1 MAVHPRTSQISC
13 QLALDLLEIVYLP
26 KGRVARIFL
35 VDDSAASRTILRASL
50 EQDGHRVEEF
60 ASAGAAS
67 EAVPT
72 RYPDLIITDL
82 WMPGLSGVQ
91 FCRLLRSEPETAQ
104 IPVFL
109 VTASEDRRSRFW
121 AHHAGATAYFN
132 KGDTVRLLRSINER
146 ALTRESAQTIPPPV
160 HHRDGVAERIS
171 HLLDTLLLESTV
183 TAQARALAHFAEE
196 PRSLFVALADLA
208 SSLVP
213 YRWMALRIAGEERL
227 HLHAHPGLF
236 DAAER
241 EMQEAFGKAPPSERR
256 KTGVAPLYSLADDR
270 PLNQTRAPA
279 PTLQEIRFG
288 SDVVGTLAFSFAIRG
303 VDREDLR
310 IIALLADELGGVL
323 RMSML
328 VAEAQRLA
336 ATDTLTNL
344 LNRRGLAS
352 EYVHCKQRSGPV
364 SLLLLDV
371 DHFKKVNDELGHEA
385 GDMVLH
391 SVANLLAKLARAT
404 DVVARWGGE
413 EFVVLLP
420 GTSEAGARVAAER
433 VRRAIADHE
442 FALAAGPPLRKTVS
456 VGLAFVPDA
465 HDTELD
471 ELVARA
477 DKAMYLAKSRGR
489 NRVEVG

>member
-1 MAVHPRTSQISC
+1 
-13 QLALDLLEIVYLP
+13 
-26 KGRVARIFL
+26 VARIFL
-35 VDDSAASRTILRASL
+35 VDDSAAARAILRSAL
-50 EQDGHRVEEF
+50 EGDGHRVEEF
-60 ASAGAAS
+60 ASAGEAS

-72 RYPDLIITDL
+72 RYPDLIVTDL

-132 KGDTVRLLRSINER
+132 KGDTERLLRSIQER
-146 ALTRESAQTIPPPV
+146 ALTRESAHTIPPPV
-160 HHRDGVAERIS
+160 DHRDGVAERIS
-171 HLLDTLLLESTV
+171 HLLDTLLLDSTV
-183 TAQARALAHFAEE
+183 TAQARALAHFAED

-213 YRWMALRIAGEERL
+213 YRWMALRISGQERL
-227 HLHAHPGLF
+227 YLHSHPDL
-236 DAAER
+236 AQATVN
-241 EMQEAFGKAPPSERR
+241 EMQEALGTLAASERR
-256 KTGVAPLYSLADDR
+256 KSSVALLYTFTDDR
-270 PLNQTRAPA
+270 PLAQTRAPS
-279 PTLQEIRFG
+279 PTLHEIRFG
-288 SDVVGTLAFSFAIRG
+288 SQIVGTLAISFPIRG
-303 VDREDLR
+303 VDREDQRLLS
-310 IIALLADELGGVL
+310 LLADELGGVL

-336 ATDTLTNL
+336 ATDTLTSL
-344 LNRRGLAS
+344 TNRRGLAS
-352 EYVHCKQRSGPV
+352 EYAHCQQRSGAV
-364 SLLLLDV
+364 SLLLLDI

-385 GDMVLH
+385 GDAILQ
-391 SVANLLAKLARAT
+391 SVARVLGVLARAT

-433 VRRAIADHE
+433 VRRAIAEHPFE
-442 FALAAGPPLRKTVS
+442 VPGAASLQKTAS
-456 VGLAFVPDA
+456 IGLASVSEAKDI
-465 HDTELD
+465 ELD

>member
-1 MAVHPRTSQISC
+1 
-13 QLALDLLEIVYLP
+13 
-26 KGRVARIFL
+26 VARIFL
-35 VDDSAASRTILRASL
+35 VDDSAASRAILRASL
-50 EQDGHRVEEF
+50 EEAGHRVEEF
-60 ASAGAAS
+60 AGAGEAS

-132 KGDTVRLLRSINER
+132 KGDTERLLRSINER

-160 HHRDGVAERIS
+160 VHRDGVAERIS

-183 TAQARALAHFAEE
+183 TAQSRALAHFAEE
-196 PRSLFVALADLA
+196 PRSLFVALSDLA

-213 YRWMALRIAGEERL
+213 YRWMALKISGEERL
-227 HLHAHPGLF
+227 HLHCHPEMVQ
-236 DAAER
+236 AAER
-241 EMQEAFGKAPPSERR
+241 EMQEAFGKLPSTERR
-256 KTGVAPLYSLADDR
+256 VAGASPVYSLADDR
-270 PLNQTRAPA
+270 PLAQTLAPA

-288 SDVVGTLAFSFAIRG
+288 STIVGTLAFSFAMRG
-303 VDREDLR
+303 IEREDRRL
-310 IIALLADELGGVL
+310 IALLSDELGGVL

-336 ATDTLTNL
+336 ATDTLTSL
-344 LNRRGLAS
+344 PNRRGLAAQ
-352 EYVHCKQRSGPV
+352 YQHCRQRTGPV

-371 DHFKKVNDELGHEA
+371 DHFKIVNDELGHEA
-385 GDMVLH
+385 GDTILQHVAKVLT
-391 SVANLLAKLARAT
+391 KLARTT

-433 VRRAIADHE
+433 VRRAIADHAFE
-442 FALAAGPPLRKTVS
+442 LPDLPPLRKTAS
-456 VGLAFVPDA
+456 VGLASVNESKG
-465 HDTELD
+465 TELD

-477 DKAMYLAKSRGR
+477 DKAMYVAKSRGR

>member
-1 MAVHPRTSQISC
+1 M
-13 QLALDLLEIVYLP
+13 
-26 KGRVARIFL
+26 ARIFL
-35 VDDSAASRTILRASL
+35 VDDSAASRAILRASL

-60 ASAGAAS
+60 ASAGEAS
-67 EAVPT
+67 EALPT
-72 RYPDLIITDL
+72 RYPDLIVTDL

-132 KGDTVRLLRSINER
+132 KGDTERLLRSINER

-160 HHRDGVAERIS
+160 IHRDGVAERIS

-183 TAQARALAHFAEE
+183 TAQARALAHFAEDA
-196 PRSLFVALADLA
+196 RSLFVALADLA

-213 YRWMALRIAGEERL
+213 YRWMTLRIAGEERL
-227 HLHAHPGLF
+227 HVHCHSDTS
-236 DAAER
+236 DASER
-241 EMQEAFGKAPPSERR
+241 EVQEAFGKLPPSERR
-256 KTGVAPLYSLADDR
+256 KGAVVPFYFLADDR
-270 PLNQTRAPA
+270 PLSQTRAPE
-279 PTLQEIRFG
+279 PTLQEVRFG
-288 SDVVGTLAFSFAIRG
+288 SDIVGTLAFSFSARG
-303 VDREDLR
+303 IEREDAR

-328 VAEAQRLA
+328 VADARRMA
-336 ATDTLTNL
+336 ATDTLTGL
-344 LNRRGLAS
+344 PNRRGLAS
-352 EYVHCKQRSGPV
+352 EFVHCKQLRGAI

-371 DHFKKVNDELGHEA
+371 DHFKDVNDELGHEA
-385 GDMVLH
+385 GDAILQTVGNVL
-391 SVANLLAKLARAT
+391 SKLARTT
-404 DVVARWGGE
+404 DMVARWGGE

-433 VRRAIADHE
+433 VRRAIAEHAFE
-442 FALAAGPPLRKTVS
+442 LAGSASLHKTAS
-456 VGLAFVPDA
+456 VGVASMADA
-465 HDTELD
+465 REAELD
-471 ELVARA
+471 EMVARA